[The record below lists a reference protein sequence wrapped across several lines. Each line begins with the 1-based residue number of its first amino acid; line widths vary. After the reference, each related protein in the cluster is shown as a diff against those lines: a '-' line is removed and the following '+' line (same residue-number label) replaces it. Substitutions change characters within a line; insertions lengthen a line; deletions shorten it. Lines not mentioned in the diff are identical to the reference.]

1 MDYKLVAE
9 KIVDSLGKEKN
20 ISSVMHCMTRLRFT
34 LKDESIVDDEKV
46 KNIKGVM
53 GVMKKGGQYQV
64 IIGNNV
70 GACYKEVLKLG
81 NFSEVTS
88 AGDNNA
94 SEKNGIINTVL
105 DVVSGCMS
113 GTMPALVGA
122 GMVKVLLVI
131 LTSLG
136 IMSDTSQT
144 YKILYA
150 LGDATFYFLP
160 LLLVIS
166 SSKKFNINP
175 YTLAAVVGVM
185 IYPDF
190 IGLVDAGEKI
200 SFFGLPVASASY
212 AYSVIPVIIMAWIM
226 KYIEQIADKVT
237 PAVTKNFLKPMLI
250 LLVALPIAII
260 LVGPLGYFG
269 GEALSTVLYFIYDKA
284 SWLALA
290 LMAGLMPLLVM
301 TGMHW
306 AFVPISLL
314 SINDPGYDIL
324 LLVAMLSSNLAQGA
338 SCVAVGI
345 KSKNKD
351 LKQLSFSAA
360 ISAFLA
366 GVTEPAMYGVTVKY
380 KKPLY
385 ACMAAGAVGGFYS
398 GLTQLKSYVFA
409 TPSALSMVQFIA
421 PEGGSNIVN
430 ALITAGLAVGIA
442 FIGTWVLGFDDPV
455 SEDDMIDKIEKIK
468 K

>member
-136 IMSDTSQT
+136 IM
-144 YKILYA
+144 
-150 LGDATFYFLP
+150 
-160 LLLVIS
+160 
-166 SSKKFNINP
+166 
-175 YTLAAVVGVM
+175 
-185 IYPDF
+185 
-190 IGLVDAGEKI
+190 
-200 SFFGLPVASASY
+200 
-212 AYSVIPVIIMAWIM
+212 
-226 KYIEQIADKVT
+226 
-237 PAVTKNFLKPMLI
+237 
-250 LLVALPIAII
+250 
-260 LVGPLGYFG
+260 
-269 GEALSTVLYFIYDKA
+269 
-284 SWLALA
+284 
-290 LMAGLMPLLVM
+290 
-301 TGMHW
+301 
-306 AFVPISLL
+306 
-314 SINDPGYDIL
+314 
-324 LLVAMLSSNLAQGA
+324 
-338 SCVAVGI
+338 
-345 KSKNKD
+345 
-351 LKQLSFSAA
+351 
-360 ISAFLA
+360 
-366 GVTEPAMYGVTVKY
+366 
-380 KKPLY
+380 
-385 ACMAAGAVGGFYS
+385 
-398 GLTQLKSYVFA
+398 LTC
-409 TPSALSMVQFIA
+409 I
-421 PEGGSNIVN
+421 
-430 ALITAGLAVGIA
+430 
-442 FIGTWVLGFDDPV
+442 
-455 SEDDMIDKIEKIK
+455 
-468 K
+468 

>member
-81 NFSEVTS
+81 NFSEVKS

-226 KYIEQIADKVT
+226 KYIE
-237 PAVTKNFLKPMLI
+237 
-250 LLVALPIAII
+250 
-260 LVGPLGYFG
+260 
-269 GEALSTVLYFIYDKA
+269 
-284 SWLALA
+284 
-290 LMAGLMPLLVM
+290 
-301 TGMHW
+301 
-306 AFVPISLL
+306 
-314 SINDPGYDIL
+314 
-324 LLVAMLSSNLAQGA
+324 
-338 SCVAVGI
+338 
-345 KSKNKD
+345 
-351 LKQLSFSAA
+351 
-360 ISAFLA
+360 
-366 GVTEPAMYGVTVKY
+366 
-380 KKPLY
+380 
-385 ACMAAGAVGGFYS
+385 
-398 GLTQLKSYVFA
+398 
-409 TPSALSMVQFIA
+409 
-421 PEGGSNIVN
+421 
-430 ALITAGLAVGIA
+430 
-442 FIGTWVLGFDDPV
+442 
-455 SEDDMIDKIEKIK
+455 
-468 K
+468 